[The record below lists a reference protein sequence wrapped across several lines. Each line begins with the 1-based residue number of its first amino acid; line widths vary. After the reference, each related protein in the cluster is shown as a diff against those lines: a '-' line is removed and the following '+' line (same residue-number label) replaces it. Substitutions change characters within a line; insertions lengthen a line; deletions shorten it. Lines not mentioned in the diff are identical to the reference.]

1 MTAEF
6 YREYLRA
13 EKRKRQRLFVLNP
26 NKFRVAEYL
35 KDYHERQGDKA
46 RSARGRRRRA
56 PTPSRP
62 PSHSALACARAQI
75 IIFSDDIYALRKY
88 MNLLQIPGIYGGT
101 KEWERQTILGNFRTS
116 SIQNAICLSKV
127 GDVAIDLPEVR
138 RGGAR
143 RARACSCARV
153 RAARDGSRVRVSVRA
168 CLLLLRFSGA
178 PPRRPT

>member
-46 RSARGRRRRA
+46 RFERGRHA
-56 PTPSRP
+56 P
-62 PSHSALACARAQI
+62 ARANPSLCFLARVQI

-116 SIQNAICLSKV
+116 SIQNTICLSKV

-138 RGGAR
+138 GDAR
-143 RARACSCARV
+143 RAWVCC
-153 RAARDGSRVRVSVRA
+153 
-168 CLLLLRFSGA
+168 FA
-178 PPRRPT
+178 PREG